1 LTIAD
6 RPWVIGLL
14 ATPSGVFSGFITVA
28 MPFLLR
34 RSGLS
39 VDRIAEVSAIAAL
52 PLVWYFVSAPLVD
65 FGLRRRTWI
74 VVSTAAAALVLLVA
88 LQFIHSVPVFTI
100 LIVTGFVLSL
110 LSDSAVGALMS
121 GLEPKFRGA
130 AAGWRQAGNIGA
142 GSIVGGFTVG
152 LAGSLNEMQ
161 LGFATALMLFLP
173 SLLALL
179 IDEPRPPDC
188 HLRAKFTIAG
198 HDLAALLKSKRTWTG
213 LLFFLCPA
221 GSGAAM
227 NLFSSLGPDYHAS
240 NTEVM
245 WITGMFGGLLCA
257 AGSLI
262 GGWIAGRMR
271 RAYAY
276 AFTGGLCALSCC
288 IMILGPA
295 TSTVYALGCSAYL
308 ITTGIVYAVYTALI
322 LDVLGRDRVIAGTGY
337 TMLNSSGNVPVS
349 YMTWADGVGYKHFG
363 RVGLMGVDAALG
375 GLASLMLLLCA
386 RLFADRVFRSA
397 PSTALRIEV
406 HPPAHHPTA
415 PDSPEP
421 PPDKHPSAE
430 PL

>member
-1 LTIAD
+1 
-6 RPWVIGLL
+6 
-14 ATPSGVFSGFITVA
+14 

-34 RSGLS
+34 KAGLS

-52 PLVWYFVSAPLVD
+52 PLVWYFVIAPVVD
-65 FGLRRRTWI
+65 FGLRRRMWI
-74 VVSTAAAALVLLVA
+74 VVSTGAAALVLIVA
-88 LQFIHSVPVFTI
+88 LQYIHSVPVFTA
-100 LIVTGFVLSL
+100 LVVTGYIFSL

-121 GLEPKFRGA
+121 GLEPKLRGN

-142 GSIVGGFTVG
+142 GSVVGGFTVG
-152 LAGSLNEMQ
+152 LAGSLSDMQ
-161 LGFATALMLFLP
+161 LGFAAALMLFLP

-179 IDEPRPPDC
+179 IDEPRPPDTR
-188 HLRAKFTIAG
+188 LRAKFAMAG
-198 HDLAALLKSKRTWTG
+198 RDMGALLKSKRTWTG

-257 AGSLI
+257 AGSLV

-276 AFTGGLCALSCC
+276 SFTGGLCALSCC
-288 IMILGPA
+288 IMIFGPA
-295 TSTVYALGCSAYL
+295 TSAIYAFGCSAYL

-375 GLASLMLLLCA
+375 GLASLMLLICA
-386 RLFADRVFRSA
+386 RLFADRVFRSSS
-397 PSTALRIEV
+397 STVLHIEV
-406 HPPAHHPTA
+406 HPAELHPSA
-415 PDSPEP
+415 PDSGEP
-421 PPDKHPSAE
+421 PQDMHRSAE
-430 PL
+430 TP